1 MIGETI
7 MMGETTIMIGET
19 IMMETITI
27 TIIMMETKLHRGKL
41 KREEENIIKNDFKYN
56 IFKIKMDRLNELFDN
71 LYVKQTDRY
80 VIKNKLLEIV
90 QCYLQDIG
98 MNFVVFNE
106 NSKSFIKKYGEEI
119 IIQ

>member
-1 MIGETI
+1 
-7 MMGETTIMIGET
+7 
-19 IMMETITI
+19 
-27 TIIMMETKLHRGKL
+27 METKLHRGQL

-71 LYVKQTDRY
+71 LYVKQPDRY

-119 IIQ
+119 IIKEIKKHSQYINTNDVQDIIENCLE

>member
-1 MIGETI
+1 
-7 MMGETTIMIGET
+7 
-19 IMMETITI
+19 
-27 TIIMMETKLHRGKL
+27 METKLHRGKL

-119 IIQ
+119 IIKEIKKHSQYININDVKDIIENCLE